1 MNDRMWADPA
11 TSANVETLRHRGVEV
26 IEPETGSLASKG
38 EYGTGRLPEPS
49 ALLESVEAALAGDM
63 KGLRVLVTAGG
74 TREPIDP
81 VRFIGNRS
89 SGRMGFALA
98 ERARAR
104 GAEVTVVAAN
114 VTLETPPGVE
124 RVDVETTAD
133 LARACEAYFAESD
146 LLLMAAAP
154 ADFRPA
160 GIGEGKIERSGG
172 ELEVTLVPTEDV
184 LAALASGRR
193 PGQVL
198 VGFAAE
204 WGGDGET
211 RARGKLERKGVDLIV
226 LNDVSDSRI
235 GFDST
240 ENAVALVSAQGVEHV
255 DRSPK
260 PVVAGHILD
269 ACRRLRASDR
279 S

>member
-1 MNDRMWADPA
+1 MWADPA
-11 TSANVETLRHRGVEV
+11 TSSNVETLRRRGIEV
-26 IEPETGSLASKG
+26 IDPDTGSLASRG

-49 ALLESVEAALAGDM
+49 FLLERVESALAGDM
-63 KGLRVLVTAGG
+63 SGLTVLVTAGG

-104 GAEVTVVAAN
+104 GAEVTVIAAN
-114 VTLETPPGVE
+114 VTLETPAGVE
-124 RVDVETTAD
+124 RVDVETTSD
-133 LARACEAYFAESD
+133 LAGACEERFAGSD

-184 LAALASGRR
+184 LAGLASGRR
-193 PGQVL
+193 TGQTL

-204 WGGDGET
+204 WGGDGEA
-211 RARGKLERKGVDLIV
+211 RARRKLERKGVDLIV

-240 ENAVALVSAQGVEHV
+240 ENAVALVTRDGVEHV
-255 DRSPK
+255 EMASK
-260 PVVAGHILD
+260 PVVAERILD
-269 ACRRLRASDR
+269 TCLSLRAAPKR
-279 S
+279 